1 MMLFGVE
8 RHLVTQS
15 SAIKCADLSPGEVL
29 AKKLRKGE
37 IEKALSS
44 SAATLDY
51 LNATAWEAVPVRCQV
66 IPRARWSDSKA
77 RKEAVRMSPEVAMDS
92 NKGRGCEI

>member
-15 SAIKCADLSPGEVL
+15 LAIKCADLSPGEVL

-37 IEKALSS
+37 IEKALSC
-44 SAATLDY
+44 SAATLC
-51 LNATAWEAVPVRCQV
+51 AVPWY
-66 IPRARWSDSKA
+66 PA
-77 RKEAVRMSPEVAMDS
+77 
-92 NKGRGCEI
+92 